1 MARLSPWVFVGIG
14 CLGVTALG
22 ILAIGGVGLMVT
34 NTLKEE
40 LARPIDK
47 QALLKAL
54 EGVPVHPKAV
64 FDEQLTR
71 GARSGSV
78 MATKFIKLEMT
89 VAAFRLDVPEQEVR
103 DWYKK
108 TMPEH
113 GYQQEDAS
121 NQKHLTFVNKT
132 DQVLIGSGT
141 SWLNITRMKLPGTN

>member
-34 NTLKEE
+34 NTMKEE

-89 VAAFRLDVPEQEVR
+89 VAAFRLDAPEQEVR

-113 GYQQEDAS
+113 GYQQEDAG
-121 NQKHLTFVNKT
+121 NPEQLKFVKKT
-132 DQVLIGSGT
+132 DQVLIASGK
-141 SWLNITRMKLPGTN
+141 SWLNIIRVKLPGTN

>member
-1 MARLSPWVFVGIG
+1 MARLSPWVFVGMG

-22 ILAIGGVGLMVT
+22 ILAIGGVGLMVS
-34 NTLKEE
+34 NTMKEE

-54 EGVPVHPKAV
+54 EGIPIHPKAF
-64 FDEQLTR
+64 FDEQQTR
-71 GARSGSV
+71 TARSGSI

-89 VAAFRLDVPEQEVR
+89 TAAFRLYVPEQEVR

-113 GYQQEDAS
+113 GYQQEDAG
-121 NQKHLTFVNKT
+121 NQTHLKFVSKT
-132 DQVLIGSGT
+132 DQVLIGSGK
-141 SWLNITRMKLPGTN
+141 SWLSIIRVKLPGTN